1 MFFIKFQEYFEKM
14 YLYSWF
20 YGHSKDIKDFLLF
33 FLSLF
38 VKQNALELQAFF
50 SSADFFGILGNLE
63 QEKYFTDRRT
73 ANTIQLFVIIREQ
86 FSGLFFY

>member
-50 SSADFFGILGNLE
+50 SSADFFSEYWGIWSKKNILQTDE
-63 QEKYFTDRRT
+63 QL
-73 ANTIQLFVIIREQ
+73 IQ
-86 FSGLFFY
+86 FSYLSL